1 MRSLNPDLVLQRVP
15 DVRLH
20 IDSSN
25 DIHLFLEDTV
35 YDLGPHGLAV
45 LDSFYQPTSLSEALE
60 KLGETVSGTQDWIA
74 LTNTIVQLHEA
85 GILQDESQRTQ
96 KPRVDKSGYGAA
108 GIHVAMLN
116 DRARTS
122 GFLSG
127 IEETVGA
134 GDVVLDI
141 GTGTGVLAMAAARA
155 GAAHVYAIEASGM
168 GESARAVFEANGLAD
183 RITLL
188 QGWST
193 QLSLPERADVLI
205 SEMIG
210 NEPLGEHV
218 LETTLDARK
227 RLLEAEARL
236 VPSKVRIFGLPV
248 TIPRTERMKRLVTI
262 ETLQNWRSWYG
273 MDFEPLAEMHH
284 DMFPEFYI
292 RPQEASRWRT
302 LSEPVML
309 AEVDLRKVERLLI
322 DNSTIITANISGQLD
337 GLLVYFE
344 LDLGPHTR
352 FSTHPAQV
360 NRDNHWRSP
369 VWALFDPLAVQAGE
383 RLEVTYQYRAARGTT
398 HRVAIGRAQS

>member
-1 MRSLNPDLVLQRVP
+1 MRLRRVP
-15 DVRLH
+15 DVRVD

-25 DIHLFLEDTV
+25 NVRVLSDHV
-35 YDLGPHGLAV
+35 AYHLGPHGLAI
-45 LDSFYQPTSLSEALE
+45 LDAFYQPTTVSEALE
-60 KLGETVSGTQDWIA
+60 RLGETVSDTQDWIA

-96 KPRVDKSGYGAA
+96 KPRGDKSGYGAA

-127 IEETVGA
+127 IEETVSA

-155 GAAHVYAIEASGM
+155 GAKHVYAIEASSI
-168 GESARAVFEANGLAD
+168 GESARAVFEVNGLAD

-218 LETTLDARK
+218 LEITLEITLDARK
-227 RLLEAEARL
+227 RLLKSEARL
-236 VPSKVRIFGLPV
+236 VPSKVCIFGLPV
-248 TIPRTERMKRLVTI
+248 TIPRTELMKRLVTI

-284 DMFPEFYI
+284 DMFPEYYT
-292 RPQEASRWRT
+292 RPQKASRWRT

-309 AEVDLRKVERLLI
+309 AEVDLRKVERFLI
-322 DNSTIITANISGQLD
+322 DNSTIITTNISGRLD
-337 GLLVYFE
+337 GLLLYFE
-344 LDLGPHTR
+344 LQLGPNTKL
-352 FSTHPAQV
+352 STHPVQV
-360 NRDNHWRSP
+360 DRDNHWRSP
-369 VWALFDPLAVQAGE
+369 VWALVDPLSVQAGE
-383 RLEVTYQYRAARGTT
+383 QLEVTYQYRVAKGTT
-398 HRVAIGRAQS
+398 HRVAIHRTQS

>member
-1 MRSLNPDLVLQRVP
+1 MSTLAPDMRLRRVP
-15 DVRLH
+15 DIRVD

-25 DIHLFLEDTV
+25 NIRVLSDHLA
-35 YDLGPHGLAV
+35 YHLGPHGLAI
-45 LDSFYQPTSLSEALE
+45 LDAFYQPTTVSEALE
-60 KLGETVSGTQDWIA
+60 RLGETVSDTQDWIA

-155 GAAHVYAIEASGM
+155 GAKHVYAIEASGI

-302 LSEPVML
+302 LSEPMML

-360 NRDNHWRSP
+360 NRDNSWRSP
-369 VWALFDPLAVQAGE
+369 VWALVDPLAVQAGE
-383 RLEVTYQYRAARGTT
+383 QLEVTYQYRAARGTT

>member
-1 MRSLNPDLVLQRVP
+1 MRLRRVP
-15 DVRLH
+15 DIRVD

-25 DIHLFLEDTV
+25 NVRVLSDHV
-35 YDLGPHGLAV
+35 AYHLGPHGLAI
-45 LDSFYQPTSLSEALE
+45 LDAFYQPATVSEALE
-60 KLGETVSGTQDWIA
+60 RLGETVSDTQDWIA

-96 KPRVDKSGYGAA
+96 KPRVDKSGYGTA

-127 IEETVGA
+127 IEETVSA

-155 GAAHVYAIEASGM
+155 GAKHVYAIEASGI

-227 RLLEAEARL
+227 RLLKAEARL
-236 VPSKVRIFGLPV
+236 VPSKVCIFGLPV
-248 TIPRTERMKRLVTI
+248 TIPRTELMKRLVTI
-262 ETLQNWRSWYG
+262 ETLQDWRSWYG

-292 RPQEASRWRT
+292 RSQKASRWRT
-302 LSEPVML
+302 LSEPAML
-309 AEVDLRKVERLLI
+309 AEVDLSKVERLLI
-322 DNSTIITANISGQLD
+322 DNSTNITANISGQLD

-344 LDLGPHTR
+344 LDLGPHTK

-369 VWALFDPLAVQAGE
+369 VWALVDPLAVQAGE
-383 RLEVTYQYRAARGTT
+383 RLEVTYQYRAARGKT